1 MRLQSITLP
10 TILPHILNAPELLGI
25 NAAYTKSETVRY
37 KQYGNY
43 DAVAVQREGVRL
55 LELLDEVE
63 QTQDARLWRK
73 WQSRYQAWQ
82 KKLTQIK
89 FNALVHGEYNEAGNI
104 ILYVK
109 ALREECTANALAYTA
124 YYQSVLVHERLH
136 YLHHEAV
143 LQRFAVIASAT
154 QSVEYKKAQAYWFG
168 AGADAAC
175 VRTVKETL
183 AEFGRFLW
191 CREQGYT
198 ALAEQAIQSLTGVRV
213 HYPAYPYAGM
223 RGLCALY
230 EKKTTSAVSAWEE
243 LWCTSL
249 LSWQEAYRLIKMQEI

>member
-1 MRLQSITLP
+1 MILQTMDIKY
-10 TILPHILNAPELLGI
+10 ILQHILLSPEMLGI
-25 NAAYTKSETVRY
+25 TCAYIESETVRY
-37 KQYGNY
+37 KQYGIY

-143 LQRFAVIASAT
+143 LQRFAVIASTT
-154 QSVEYKKAQAYWFG
+154 QSSEYKKAQVYWFG

-198 ALAEQAIQSLTGVRV
+198 ALAEQAIQSLTGVRA

-230 EKKTTSAVSAWEE
+230 EKNPTSAVSAWEK

-249 LSWQEAYRLIKMQEI
+249 SSWQEAYRLIKMQEI

>member
-1 MRLQSITLP
+1 MILQTMDIKYILQH
-10 TILPHILNAPELLGI
+10 ILPSPEMLGI
-25 NAAYTKSETVRY
+25 TCAYIESETVRY
-37 KQYGNY
+37 KQYGSY

-55 LELLDEVE
+55 LALLDEVE

-109 ALREECTANALAYTA
+109 ALREECKANAFAYTA

-154 QSVEYKKAQAYWFG
+154 QSAEYKKAQAYWFG

-198 ALAEQAIQSLTGVRV
+198 ALAEQAIQSLTGVRA

-230 EKKTTSAVSAWEE
+230 EKNPTSAVSAWEE

-249 LSWQEAYRLIKMQEI
+249 SSWQEAYRLIKMQEI